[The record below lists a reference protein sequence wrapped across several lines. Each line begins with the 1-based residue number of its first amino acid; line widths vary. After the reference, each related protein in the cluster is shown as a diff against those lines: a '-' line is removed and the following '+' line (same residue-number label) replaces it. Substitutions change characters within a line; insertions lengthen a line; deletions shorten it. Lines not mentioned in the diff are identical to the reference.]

1 MVREAA
7 MKVQGIR
14 NAAQT
19 GRVGEGT
26 ISLTEDTMA
35 LASGGVVTRP
45 TFSMVGEA
53 GPEAV
58 LPLNPSVLSS
68 IGEAIASSSSTT
80 TTDSSMS
87 VNIGDIVIN
96 GDTRNPN
103 EIKRVLEAELPRIL
117 SKSIRRGNT
126 GVF

>member
-1 MVREAA
+1 M
-7 MKVQGIR
+7 I
-14 NAAQT
+14 
-19 GRVGEGT
+19 
-26 ISLTEDTMA
+26 EDTIG
-35 LASGGVVTRP
+35 LASGGVVSRP
-45 TFSMVGEA
+45 TFSIVGEA

-68 IGEAIASSSSTT
+68 IGEAIASSSTTT

-117 SKSIRRGNT
+117 SKSVRRGNT
-126 GVF
+126 GVY